1 MSLSNTGKTSNGLV
15 FNIDTR
21 NPKSFAGQPTTNL
34 IPSPTINAYP
44 TFGNGWLTYNTNQY
58 NNGSFFSIGTIASVS
73 NNIIT
78 TTTNHPLRT
87 YDVMQPNSTGGGVT
101 AYTNYFVVKLSN
113 TTFQLYPYNSSQDGS
128 QGYINPSTGNFKV
141 YDDIANGNVI
151 SVNATNFPTYWWG
164 YPHLPNAGLVKEII
178 PGGFNVDPA
187 FPTDCIRLHYIRQDG
202 VGDGMAYGVDGQG
215 LNYPAT
221 VTSSFWAR
229 AVTDSAVGG
238 YIVYENYNYGVTSP
252 TAYAWGFNLGQLG
265 IWNRYS
271 FSWTTN
277 NPNAISYWFPG
288 LTIPGKYDIANIQ
301 IENNSNPTTFTTGSR
316 SVTTSIFDRTGNT
329 TLDVTN
335 TSFDSNGAITFPAN
349 FTTGN
354 SYITTNTNCS
364 LSGNQT
370 LTAWIKPVYNSG
382 PHKTVIC
389 TDINYPY
396 GVKLM
401 CYKNTARYGIW
412 LGWAGASNTNYEA
425 LVAGNICDG
434 VTRMLTGTWRQ
445 DTGVATVY
453 LNGVSVG
460 SFSTGITDPIPLVD
474 GKIRVGGGYE
484 VRDFGN
490 GQSFEGTIYSAS
502 IYNYALS
509 PAEVMNLYTST
520 KGYYGL

>member
-1 MSLSNTGKTSNGLV
+1 MSFSNTGKISNGLV

-21 NPKSFAGQPTTNL
+21 NTKSFAGQPTTNVL
-34 IPSPTINAYP
+34 YSPTINAYP
-44 TFGNGWLTYNTNQY
+44 TFGNTWGTYNVNQY
-58 NNGSFFSIGTIASVS
+58 NNNTFFSIGTIASVS

-78 TTTNHPLRT
+78 TTTSHPLRT
-87 YDVMQPNSTGGGVT
+87 YDAIQSNATGGGVT

-113 TTFQLYPYNSSQDGS
+113 TSFQLYPYNSSQDGS

-141 YDDIANGNVI
+141 YDDIANGNAVQ
-151 SVNATNFPTYWWG
+151 VNATNFPTYWWG
-164 YPHLPNAGLVKEII
+164 YPHLPNSGLVKEII
-178 PGGFNVDPA
+178 SGGFNVDPA
-187 FPTDCIRLHYIRQDG
+187 FPTDCVRLHYIRQDG
-202 VGDGMAYGVDGQG
+202 IMDAMAYSADGQA
-215 LNYPAT
+215 NYPAT
-221 VTSSFWAR
+221 VTCSFWAR
-229 AVTDSAVGG
+229 AVTDSAVGQG
-238 YIVYENYNYGVTSP
+238 VYYSNYNYGVNAP
-252 TAYAWGFNLGQLG
+252 TGNGFNFTLGQLG

-271 FSWTTN
+271 YSWTTN
-277 NPNAISYWFPG
+277 NPIVISYWFPNG
-288 LTIPGKYDIANIQ
+288 IPTPSKYDIANIQ
-301 IENNSNPTTFTTGSR
+301 IENVSHPTAFTTGSR
-316 SVTTSIFDRTGNT
+316 SVTTSVFDRAGNT

-335 TSFDSNGAITFPAN
+335 TSFDGNGAITFPAN

-389 TDINYPY
+389 TDINGYY

-401 CYKNTARYGIW
+401 CYKNTARYGLW
-412 LGWAGASNTNYEA
+412 LGWGSASTNYEA
-425 LVAGNICDG
+425 FVTGNICDG

-460 SFSTGITDPIPLVD
+460 SFSTGIIDPIPVVD

-490 GQSFEGTIYSAS
+490 GQSYEGTIYNTSV
-502 IYNYALS
+502 YNYALS